1 MPNTFIFPSVS
12 LQLLLYWY
20 TCYILLGFLG
30 VTTIRLDKTGT
41 GKKKERKVGEKVNR
55 RREREK

>member
-20 TCYILLGFLG
+20 TCHILLGFLG